1 MIKYISKFK
10 QINLIVLVFAFAIA
24 IRLLFVW
31 YNFHGIEYEDA
42 YIFADT
48 ARSLMFDYDWS
59 TDVFQTK
66 SCMDG
71 SLKECYTTKTYGGH
85 YMVFPFSIFLLNKL
99 IGYSVLNAF
108 IVNFIASIIVLYVF
122 YRILKILNKNSNE
135 IIIAMALF
143 TGTPFINVFNTSGLS
158 ETFSSLLVLTFVYFF
173 YSSFDKNSKHQIKFY
188 VLTMVFLV
196 LSYLTKRENL
206 ILLALPILKIINDYY
221 YNDIDFK
228 KMVKLSLITI
238 ISSTFAVI
246 YNFFA
251 KVNEMEMAESVE
263 LGVSTFGFDIFRELF
278 PVYLKSYLDFNFYGI
293 SGVLVLLICLYTI
306 FKRNN
311 DELKLTSVLT
321 VLYIL
326 MYSSHYR
333 SYYQIHYDDVELFD
347 TLRYS
352 TNFYPIACLALTNLY
367 SLLFNYWHKTN
378 KLINV
383 LVVSLLFYFILYS
396 NIKLRIK
403 LNEIEYNKRILPV
416 TKTLEITKDNDIVLT
431 DLSSV
436 FYLYA
441 NENRIFID
449 SHNVDINRLATI
461 INNENRKIYYL
472 NRIINEKN
480 INRYA
485 NLHKINNNFAAK
497 HLVNINK
504 DYELLILSRKI
515 NQVN

>member
-1 MIKYISKFK
+1 MTEFISKYK
-10 QINLIVLVFAFAIA
+10 KINLIILVFAFAIA
-24 IRLLFVW
+24 IRILFIW

-108 IVNFIASIIVLYVF
+108 IVNYIASIIILFIF
-122 YRILKILNKNSNE
+122 YRTLKTLNKNNIE

-143 TGTPFINVFNTSGLS
+143 AATPFINVFNTSGLS
-158 ETFSSLLVLTFVYFF
+158 ETFSSLLVITFIYFF
-173 YSSFDKNSKHQIKFY
+173 FCSFKISNKHSSKYHIMAI
-188 VLTMVFLV
+188 LFLV
-196 LSYLTKRENL
+196 LAFLTKRENL
-206 ILLALPILKIINDYY
+206 ILLALPVLKIIKDYY

-228 KMVKLSLITI
+228 KLIKLSLITLI
-238 ISSTFAVI
+238 PLAFAII
-246 YNFFA
+246 YNLVA
-251 KVNEMEMAESVE
+251 KVDEMEMAESVE
-263 LGVSTFGFDIFRELF
+263 LGVSTFSFNIFRELF
-278 PVYLKSYLDFNFYGI
+278 PVYLKSYLDLNYYGI
-293 SGVLVLLICLYTI
+293 SGVIVLLICLFTV

-311 DELKLTSVLT
+311 DELKLTSVLAI
-321 VLYIL
+321 LYLL

-352 TNFYPIACLALTNLY
+352 SNFYPIACLALSNLY
-367 SLLFNYWHKTN
+367 SLLIDYSHK
-378 KLINV
+378 INRVIKV
-383 LVVSLLFYFILYS
+383 LAFSLLFCFILYS
-396 NIKLRIK
+396 NIKLRVE
-403 LNEIEYNKRILPV
+403 LSEIEFDKRILPV

-431 DLSSV
+431 DLTSV

-441 NENRIFID
+441 KENRIFID

-461 INNENRKIYYL
+461 INSSNYTIYYL
-472 NRIINEKN
+472 NRISNEKN
-480 INRYA
+480 ITRYA
-485 NLHKINNNFAAK
+485 NLQNIYNNFSAK
-497 HLVNINK
+497 PFININK
-504 DYELLILSRKI
+504 DYELLILSRKA